1 MQHCCI
7 RDYLTPKQ
15 TSVHAWIHMHIEW
28 KFTDL
33 KGKVWEKES
42 DFAVSSFFIGFFSLN
57 FFYVIIEPALSA

>member
-1 MQHCCI
+1 MN
-7 RDYLTPKQ
+7 
-15 TSVHAWIHMHIEW
+15 IEW